1 MNRNVIQA
9 LIQLFALVSGNSD
22 VHRRGRIVVEQFLL
36 RLVSRDQLES
46 FMMEFDALIAE
57 LHHRGDVTK
66 ANKRRSS
73 SSVKVLRI
81 CAQLNEELT
90 HAQKGVVL
98 IRLIEFLSAD
108 KQLSDRDIDF
118 VDTVASSFHISNFQR
133 DESFSFVDGTNLYKP
148 SDQRIVIIPIEKTA
162 TEGLHFIEVEGIDTI
177 IHLFKLPEDAIF
189 FLRVESPTQTTLNG
203 LELVVGEIYTFA
215 SGSVLRGPRMKPVY
229 QSDIASRYLQQD
241 KDETIVFS
249 ASQIEFRFTN
259 GKPGLHKFS
268 FSETSGH
275 LIGIMGSS
283 GAGKSTLLNILNGN
297 ERPSSGEV
305 LINGYSVHD
314 SDTRGKGLIGY
325 VSQDDLLMSEL
336 TVFENLWFNA
346 KLCFSKATKTELL
359 RRVHRTL
366 SELGLLEI
374 KDLKVGSPLNKTISG
389 GQRKRLNIAMELIR
403 EPTVLFVD
411 EPTSG
416 LSSRDSEHI
425 MDLLKELTLKGKLIF
440 VVIHQPSS
448 NIFKMFD
455 RLILLDTGGYP
466 IYYGNPV
473 EAVHY
478 VKTLAD
484 HVSARE
490 GECIECGNINPEQI
504 FDIIENRVVDEYGK
518 KTSSRRISPREWNIF
533 YKREQINI
541 TPELKEKKK
550 LPQAGFVKPNRI
562 KQFLIFFFRD
572 LKSKLS
578 NTQYMAINLLE
589 APLLA
594 LIMGYLLR
602 YSDGENYTLYHNLNL
617 PAYLLVCVIASL
629 FFGLTVSA
637 EEIFRDRGILRRE
650 KFLNL
655 SRGSYLLSKIAILFI
670 LSAIQSGTF
679 VFAGH
684 FVMGI
689 KDLYLSDWLILFSV
703 SCFANVLGL
712 NISASLNSAVT
723 IYILIPLLIIPQLL
737 LSGLLV
743 RYDQLNPSMRAE
755 ADQVPI
761 AANIMTSRWAFE
773 ALAVNRFTE
782 NKAEKP
788 VFVYDRVIS
797 NTNYIHNYWVP
808 RMRELT
814 YKIDQPGIAM
824 IVKKEIERMNSR
836 HEFKTFKNTE
846 RILKADQAIVLEL
859 RAYYQGIWKISI
871 QRENKARISRDS
883 VINSI
888 GENYNELV
896 NNYTNDQ
903 LNKIVLRKDQ
913 FDKIKSSASGRL
925 VRDFEP
931 VFQVPRVGDM
941 LQGPFYGAL
950 KRIAGNYVPT
960 IVSNIIVIWTMTLA
974 LMGLLYFDGLIF
986 LIRLPF
992 RMYSRLKKSAI
1003 TLLS

>member
-22 VHRRGRIVVEQFLL
+22 VHRRGRIVVEHFLL

-46 FMMEFDALIAE
+46 FMMEFDALTAE
-57 LHHRGDVTK
+57 IHHRGDGTK
-66 ANKRRSS
+66 DNKRRSS

-108 KQLSDRDIDF
+108 RELSSRDIDF

-133 DESFSFVDGTNLYKP
+133 DESFAFVDGSNLYKP
-148 SDQRIVIIPIEKTA
+148 SSQRFIVLPNEKNAPEGVHCIEA
-162 TEGLHFIEVEGIDTI
+162 EGIDTI
-177 IHLFKLPEDAIF
+177 IHLFKLPEDAIY
-189 FLRVESPTQTTLNG
+189 FLRVEGPTQTTLNG
-203 LELVVGEIYTFA
+203 LELLVGEIYTFA

-229 QSDIASRYLQQD
+229 QSDIVTRYLNQGT
-241 KDETIVFS
+241 EESIVFS
-249 ASQIEFRFTN
+249 ANQIEFRFPN

-283 GAGKSTLLNILNGN
+283 GAGKSTLLNVLNGN

-305 LINGYSVHD
+305 LINGYDVHD
-314 SDTRGKGLIGY
+314 PETRGKGLIGY

-346 KLCFSKATKTELL
+346 KLCFSKASKTELL
-359 RRVHRTL
+359 RRVQRTL

-374 KDLKVGSPLNKTISG
+374 KDLKVGNPLNKTISG

-425 MDLLKELTLKGKLIF
+425 MDLLKQLTLKGKLIF

-455 RLILLDTGGYP
+455 KLVLLDTGGYP

-484 HVSARE
+484 HVSARD

-518 KTSSRRISPREWNIF
+518 KTAKRRISPREWNIF
-533 YKREQINI
+533 FKREQVSVSAKN
-541 TPELKEKKK
+541 KEKKK
-550 LPQAGFVKPNRI
+550 LPEAGFVRPNRL
-562 KQFLIFFFRD
+562 KQFLIFFMRD

-602 YSDGENYTLYHNLNL
+602 YSDDDHYTLYHNLNL

-655 SRGSYLLSKIAILFI
+655 SRGSYLISKIAILFI

-703 SCFANVLGL
+703 SCFANALGL

-743 RYDQLNPSMRAE
+743 RYDQLNPAMRAE

-761 AANIMTSRWAFE
+761 AANLMTSRWAFE

-782 NKAEKP
+782 NKASKP
-788 VFVYDRVIS
+788 VFPFDREIS
-797 NTNYIHNYWVP
+797 NANFIHNYWVP
-808 RMRELT
+808 RMKELT
-814 YKIDQPGIAM
+814 YKLEQKATARVIYA
-824 IVKKEIERMNSR
+824 EIIRMNSR
-836 HEFKTFKNTE
+836 NEFKTFLQPD
-846 RILKADQAIVLEL
+846 RILQADEAVKDDLHT
-859 RAYYQGIWKISI
+859 YYQGIWNLSI
-871 QRENKARISRDS
+871 KREKKARASRDS
-883 VINSI
+883 VIHTLGSD
-888 GENYNELV
+888 YAALV
-896 NNYTNDQ
+896 NEYTNDQ

-913 FDKIKSSASGRL
+913 FDKIKTSATGRL

-931 VFQVPRVGDM
+931 VYQVPRVGDM

-950 KRIAGNYVPT
+950 KRLAGMYVPT
-960 IVSNIIVIWTMTLA
+960 VTSNILVIWSMTLA
-974 LMGLLYFDGLIF
+974 LMVLLYFNGLIV
-986 LIRLPF
+986 LIRIPYRIF
-992 RMYSRLKKSAI
+992 RRFKKSALS
-1003 TLLS
+1003 LLS